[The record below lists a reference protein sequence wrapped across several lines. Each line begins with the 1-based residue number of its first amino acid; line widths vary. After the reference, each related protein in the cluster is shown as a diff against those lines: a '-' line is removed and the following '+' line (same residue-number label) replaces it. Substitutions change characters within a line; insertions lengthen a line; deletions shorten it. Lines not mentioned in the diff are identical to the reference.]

1 MAASFPNLFD
11 YSTDSGM
18 VIPTTDGVKTNV
30 QNAMFEIFGS
40 GFDVTEDTPNGR
52 LIEALT
58 LLVKNGAGVTAQN
71 MNAMN
76 LNYVSGKQ
84 LDNYASFFGVERL
97 PATKSKLMVLG
108 YTKGSNPKEIPE
120 GTICYDSFGNK
131 YKVSSWFN
139 NVTNE
144 TISGIPT
151 STTSNIIDVFGDGSL
166 YCEGSGL
173 VEAVEAG
180 PFFPQSNG
188 EYDGQGYELTTDN
201 PDIKIRGLFLATS
214 EQGAGAG
221 PSIIGRYEESDYEL
235 RLRIKD
241 VRDFGG
247 SSTQAI
253 ANAIWKAC
261 PVLRTVKVISNDTSS
276 TISYSDEMKTK
287 ILPNSIIVAV
297 SGSLKDNVPYLEDE
311 ERKSIAE
318 AIFKTKA
325 AGVAYTDPRVD
336 KDVNGSV
343 WGSSVGDI
351 YVNGY
356 GATVKT
362 IRKNII
368 PITDISSGIEH
379 NVIFYETGGIQFNIF
394 CTVRLNG
401 YTGGDVKKAI
411 SETINQY
418 VGGKINTL
426 TPTELTMIITAS
438 LPGVF
443 VTSLKFFQSSGKLDE
458 NNNIENSNVELK
470 EITPSILRTLV
481 PLLINITIEE

>member
-18 VIPTTDGVKTNV
+18 VIPTTDEVKTNV

-40 GFDVTEDTPNGR
+40 GFDITEDTPNGR

-108 YTKGSNPKEIPE
+108 YTKGSNPSEIPE
-120 GTICYDSFGNK
+120 GTICSDLLGNK
-131 YKVSSWFN
+131 YRVSSWFN
-139 NVTNE
+139 TVTNQI
-144 TISGIPT
+144 ISGIPT
-151 STTSNIIDVFGDGSL
+151 FTTSGTLNVFGDGSP

-188 EYDGQGYELTTDN
+188 EYNEQGYELTTDN
-201 PDIKIRGLFLATS
+201 PNIKIQGFFLATS
-214 EQGAGAG
+214 GQDSGAG

-276 TISYSDEMKTK
+276 RITYSDEMGTK
-287 ILPNSIIVAV
+287 ILPNSIIIAV

-325 AGVAYTDPRVD
+325 AGVAYTDPSTNS
-336 KDVNGSV
+336 DVNGSV
-343 WGSSVGDI
+343 WGESAGDI
-351 YVNGY
+351 YINGY
-356 GATVKT
+356 GASVQT

-426 TPTELTMIITAS
+426 TPTELTMIITAN

-443 VTSLKFFQSSGKLDE
+443 VTSLKFFQSTGGS
-458 NNNIENSNVELK
+458 NNTELT

-481 PLLINITIEE
+481 PLLIDITIEE